1 MREQMIGTRRV
12 EVPDEP
18 GPQGRESYGRI
29 DFEELP
35 NTRDLGGLIGVDGRR
50 VKPRRLLRSGALG
63 FGSTDDLKRLR
74 DEYRLGLVVDLRND
88 TELAE
93 VPDPMEF
100 FPDASYVHANILR
113 EETSGITQEQA
124 ARLERAQRQAR
135 EEDDPVVFM
144 EAVYPHLLLNQAG
157 IEGYRAFLRAVL
169 DRDADASLWHC
180 YVGRDRCGMAS
191 VLIEAALGVSRSDI
205 EADYLATNLYAPRQ
219 LTIDAPASLRLID
232 AAWGAADRE
241 FGGMLGYITGALG
254 LDQADI
260 AELRARYLEP
270 AA

>member
-74 DEYRLGLVVDLRND
+74 DEYRLGLVVDLR
-88 TELAE
+88 
-93 VPDPMEF
+93 
-100 FPDASYVHANILR
+100 NILR